1 MVRLRGEKGG
11 LCLFS
16 AQKRIAKYYTGTTWL
31 TTILTQNYCDKT
43 MKKKVLIT
51 GGAGFIGSHL
61 ADELLN
67 FGYEV
72 RALDNLSEQVHGKNC
87 QRPEYLNPAVELL
100 VGDVRDKEIVQQALE
115 GIDAV
120 FHLAAMVGV
129 GQSMYEI
136 KEYTDVNNT
145 GTAVLLEAL
154 SRNPVQKLIVASS
167 MSIYGE
173 GLYQNAAGKPIIS
186 SERPLEQL
194 KAGKWEALDEL
205 GNELQPVPT
214 PESKTPC
221 LSSVYALSKYD
232 QERMSLIVGRAYN
245 IPTVAMR
252 FFNVYGTRQ
261 ALSNPYTG
269 VLAIFASRFLNDN
282 PPMIFEDGN
291 QQRDFVHVRDV
302 ALACRL
308 ALETPAADG
317 QVFNV
322 GSGNNYTITEIAER
336 LAQVVNK
343 GHLKPQI
350 TGKYRVGDIR
360 HCYADIS
367 LAQKILG
374 FYPQVDFNSGL
385 LELAEWLEGQI
396 AYDRVNEASAELA
409 ARGLTV

>member
-1 MVRLRGEKGG
+1 
-11 LCLFS
+11 
-16 AQKRIAKYYTGTTWL
+16 
-31 TTILTQNYCDKT
+31 

-72 RALDNLSEQVHGKNC
+72 RALDNLSEQVHGKDC
-87 QRPEYLNPAVELL
+87 QRPDYLNPEVELI
-100 VGDVRDKEIVQQALE
+100 VGDVRDKNIVMEALE
-115 GIDAV
+115 GVSAV

-136 KEYTDVNNT
+136 REYTDVNNT
-145 GTAVLLEAL
+145 GTAVLLECL
-154 SRNPVQKLIVASS
+154 SQKPVEKLVVASS

-173 GLYQNAAGKPIIS
+173 GFYKNAAGASVIGT
-186 SERPLEQL
+186 ERPLEQL
-194 KAGKWEALDEL
+194 KAGKWEVLDEN
-205 GNELQPVPT
+205 GQELMPIPT
-214 PESKTPC
+214 PETKTPS

-245 IPTVAMR
+245 IPTVALR

-282 PPMIFEDGN
+282 PPMIFEDGQ

-308 ALETPAADG
+308 ALETPEAAG
-317 QVFNV
+317 KVFNV
-322 GSGNNYTITEIAER
+322 GSGNNYTISEIADR
-336 LAQVVNK
+336 LAQVLGK
-343 GHLKPQI
+343 DHLKAQI

-360 HCYADIS
+360 HCYSDIS
-367 LAQKILG
+367 LANEVLG
-374 FYPQVDFNSGL
+374 FYPQVEFNSGL

>member
-1 MVRLRGEKGG
+1 
-11 LCLFS
+11 
-16 AQKRIAKYYTGTTWL
+16 
-31 TTILTQNYCDKT
+31 

-72 RALDNLSEQVHGKNC
+72 RALDNLSEQVHGRNC
-87 QRPEYLNPAVELL
+87 ERPEYLNPEVELII
-100 VGDVRDKEIVQQALE
+100 GDVRDKKIVLQALE
-115 GIDAV
+115 GVSAV

-129 GQSMYEI
+129 GQSMYQI
-136 KEYTDVNNT
+136 REYTDVNNT

-154 SRNPVQKLIVASS
+154 AEKPVEKLVVASS

-173 GLYQNAAGKPIIS
+173 GLYRNAAGEPVVA

-194 KAGKWEALDEL
+194 KAGRWEVLDQEGREL
-205 GNELQPVPT
+205 TPLPT
-214 PESKTPC
+214 SEEKTPC

-282 PPMIFEDGN
+282 PPMIFEDGL

-322 GSGNNYTITEIAER
+322 GSGQNYTITEIAER
-336 LAQVVNK
+336 LAKVLGK
-343 GHLKPQI
+343 EHLRAQI

-360 HCYADIS
+360 HCYSDIN
-367 LAQKILG
+367 LAKEVLG

-385 LELAEWLEGQI
+385 QELADWLEGQI